1 MRSHKRVVCLG
12 LNILFPE
19 TFLRSKPS
27 VFIALCLTDFTR
39 ESHYSLSCIKTPRYL
54 WQEIDSS
61 GLLQSL

>member
-27 VFIALCLTDFTR
+27 IFIALCFTDFTR
-39 ESHYSLSCIKTPRYL
+39 ESHSRLSCIKTPRYL